1 MKKKITAVLLC
12 VALLLTLSV
21 SVSADTSTANTKP
34 LTDTQITPI
43 ADEVTVNV
51 GENDVEIIQS
61 EISDENMIMPMAQT
75 SGIVSGG
82 VYRIKNV
89 ASGKYMNVDYGID
102 ANGTNIYQWTGDGS
116 TEQKFRVVYYSSTDS
131 YMFYAMC
138 SSNGTN
144 RVLDVTR
151 GSNPLTSGQNIK
163 LYNPTDPT
171 SQEIKIVSLGSNNY
185 KLVMNANQNLAV
197 TSYGTSNGS
206 ASGTTSTSA
215 GNIFISTYTGTT
227 NQQWQFELLQNP
239 PNPTG
244 SLDSVSTTMLGGWA
258 YETGYPDTPIWVHFY
273 IKNNSTSEQTFLSA
287 LASGYRSDLE
297 AAGYGDGEHA
307 FNYSMNWYDYPAGT
321 YTVSAYAI
329 GSHGVNPQ
337 LSNSPKTF
345 TVRNMTGVV
354 DYLDSSGIRGWAW
367 KPDAPDNTVAVN
379 VYVRNSANETVGF
392 YNTRASNYRSD
403 LENAG
408 YGDGEHGFSISI
420 DWSTLPEE
428 NLRVTAYAVDGTGIH
443 PAFYDGYYENRKRI
457 SLLGMVEN
465 KYFHDLSEWSWT
477 TEVETYCDNIGCSY
491 LYRTHKTDAA
501 GFKAAIKNSSYC
513 VINTHGSNDGKGI
526 QWSMKNIY
534 NEHFDCQNSNCYVC
548 YGWYTVEHDIDELP
562 SDYFDTTRCVVLMSC
577 YSGLNG
583 SLKPDNI
590 VNTLHSKG
598 VWTVVGFKG
607 EITYYYDNT
616 HPDPNVHTDDIV
628 NISTGAQ
635 LWITQFTKLLGEG
648 KTVEQ
653 AICAATK
660 TTHDEREAYEKIHGV
675 DDVDNYCGLNF
686 YYVAGDGN
694 QIVKH

>member
-21 SVSADTSTANTKP
+21 SVSADTSTANTQP

-43 ADEVTVNV
+43 TDEVTVNV
-51 GENDVEIIQS
+51 GENDVEIIES
-61 EISDENMIMPMAQT
+61 EIFDENMIMPLAQT

-89 ASGKYMNVDYGID
+89 ASGKYMNVDYGTD

-244 SLDSVSTTMLGGWA
+244 SLDRVSTTMLGGWA

-443 PAFYDGYYENRKRI
+443 PAFYDGYYNNQAIYLVGMIDDEGRNHASWVTQEVINYAENIGAPRVIKRTGATEENLLNCI
-457 SLLGMVEN
+457 KLSYFATVYTHGARTSLSWSIETDEGTMNSGTLQRSKMLSLDYGYFSNTNCLLLLACSTANTEGFVSNNNIAQTFVDKGVKTVVAFREVIYSAFSGTTMTTTQGAGYWAKIFVQELGNGATVNSAKDKAFDRLVEN
-465 KYFHDLSEWSWT
+465 QCDVFRI
-477 TEVETYCDNIGCSY
+477 TEEEYHTKC
-491 LYRTHKTDAA
+491 TD
-501 GFKAAIKNSSYC
+501 
-513 VINTHGSNDGKGI
+513 
-526 QWSMKNIY
+526 
-534 NEHFDCQNSNCYVC
+534 EPEYVNQYIHC
-548 YGWYTVEHDIDELP
+548 GTD
-562 SDYFDTTRCVVLMSC
+562 SC
-577 YSGLNG
+577 
-583 SLKPDNI
+583 I
-590 VNTLHSKG
+590 V
-598 VWTVVGFKG
+598 
-607 EITYYYDNT
+607 
-616 HPDPNVHTDDIV
+616 
-628 NISTGAQ
+628 
-635 LWITQFTKLLGEG
+635 LGE
-648 KTVEQ
+648 
-653 AICAATK
+653 
-660 TTHDEREAYEKIHGV
+660 
-675 DDVDNYCGLNF
+675 
-686 YYVAGDGN
+686 N
-694 QIVKH
+694 QTVKH